1 MSPSPL
7 YNAIPSKLFSYILA
21 IRGVGLLQ
29 QHPTVGGSFIME
41 PIWLFAEVVH
51 TSLTAHRGTER
62 WSSPVL
68 V

>member
-29 QHPTVGGSFIME
+29 QHPTIGGSFIME
-41 PIWLFAEVVH
+41 PIGLLPEVAYA
-51 TSLTAHRGTER
+51 SLTAHRGTER

-68 V
+68 A